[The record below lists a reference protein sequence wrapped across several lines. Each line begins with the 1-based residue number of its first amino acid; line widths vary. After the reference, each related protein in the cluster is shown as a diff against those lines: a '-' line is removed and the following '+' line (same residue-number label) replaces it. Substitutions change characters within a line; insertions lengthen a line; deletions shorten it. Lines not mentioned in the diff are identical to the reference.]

1 MYIQSLKFGRPKH
14 LYQEILSEERLIFKK
29 TSNENSRNCMSV
41 KNSKSLRTSQI
52 VIYNQFSHSILYL
65 YFDFMNLNFNN
76 GNFAQL
82 EAIPIHLI
90 RSTKI
95 IETNIIYINIQMKC
109 TRLK

>member
-1 MYIQSLKFGRPKH
+1 
-14 LYQEILSEERLIFKK
+14 
-29 TSNENSRNCMSV
+29 MSV

-65 YFDFMNLNFNN
+65 DFDFMNLNFNN

-82 EAIPIHLI
+82 EANPIHLI

-109 TRLK
+109 LRLK